1 MKKTFLLV
9 LVLSIMLPVLQA
21 QYSLKYI
28 LQKDGKVVETKTYNL
43 STGELEYPV
52 EVPFTE
58 YSLESTSCEWKELEY
73 ESGGYRSEI
82 VIINSDEE
90 LQNYIVC
97 TDESYPEIDFDKY
110 TLLFTHGMS
119 TQGIKNITKQ
129 LIKTEQ
135 DKYNLDVNITQ
146 NMTMKPE
153 KWEVAIIV
161 SKLPES
167 SVVTLNVETIK

>member
-1 MKKTFLLV
+1 MKKIFLKLMIIPLLLIV
-9 LVLSIMLPVLQA
+9 AVGFASCGDKEPEE
-21 QYSLKYI
+21 KF
-28 LQKDGKVVETKTYNL
+28 
-43 STGELEYPV
+43 PV

-58 YSLESTSCEWKELEY
+58 YSLEGTSCAWKPLEY
-73 ESGGYRSEI
+73 RNEPNSSEI
-82 VIINSDEE
+82 AVINSDEE
-90 LQNYIVC
+90 LQNYLVC
-97 TDESYPEIDFDKY
+97 TEGSLPEIDFDKY
-110 TLLFTHGMS
+110 TLLFTQGMS

-129 LIKTEQ
+129 LIRNAQ

-167 SVVTLNVETIK
+167 SVVTLNVNTNFK